1 MLFELLSDKV
11 IQPRLQGTTKAEIID
26 ELLLLLD
33 SAGVFDSE
41 SQRETARLD
50 VLENEKLMSTGMQ
63 FGIAIPHAKTTAVSE
78 LVVCMGISQVPID
91 FQSVD
96 NQPSRIFLMTLSPPD
111 RVGPHIR
118 FLSEV
123 GKLLKN
129 KKVRNALVKA
139 ETSRDILRALGAPA

>member
-50 VLENEKLMSTGMQ
+50 VLANEKLMSTGMQ